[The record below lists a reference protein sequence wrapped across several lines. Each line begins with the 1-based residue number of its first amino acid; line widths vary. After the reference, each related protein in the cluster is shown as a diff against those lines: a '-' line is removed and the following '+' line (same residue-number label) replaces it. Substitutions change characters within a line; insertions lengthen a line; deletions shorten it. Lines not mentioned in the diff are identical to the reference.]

1 MEDKIL
7 RLTGGNGSF
16 RAFIASSSHTVEKAR
31 SLHHTSPVMT
41 AALGRLLTAAGM
53 MGLSLENEEGKLTLL
68 IRGDGPAG
76 SLLATTTALG
86 EVKGYVT
93 NPQVEVPNKKPGKLD
108 VGGALGQGS
117 LTVIRDLGDKEPFS
131 GTVELVSGEI
141 AEDLA
146 YYYLQSEQTPS
157 ALALGVH
164 VNKDYQVEVAGGYM
178 IQMLPGA
185 DAQLADRLEAKIME
199 LGPVT
204 ELLRKGETPESL
216 AELLFA
222 DFGYEVYDTTPLDY
236 VCHCSKDRLA
246 SVLVSLGKAELEK
259 MLEEDKGAE
268 VVCHFCNKAYKFEE
282 AELRELIS
290 KASVQ

>member
-1 MEDKIL
+1 MQDQMI

-16 RAFIASSSHTVEKAR
+16 RAFIANSTQTVEEAR
-31 SLHHTSPVMT
+31 KIHHTSPVMT

-68 IRGDGPAG
+68 IRGEGPAG
-76 SLLATTTALG
+76 SLLATTIALG

-93 NPQVEVPNKKPGKLD
+93 NPQVEVPNKRHGKLD
-108 VGGALGQGS
+108 VGRAIGPGS
-117 LTVIRDLGDKEPFS
+117 LTVIRDIGEKEPFA

-164 VNKDYQVEVAGGYM
+164 VQKDYSVEVAGGFM
-178 IQMLPGA
+178 IQMLPDA
-185 DAQLADRLEAKIME
+185 DDQVAAQLEQRILE

-204 ELLRKGETPESL
+204 DLLRRGETPESL
-216 AELLFA
+216 VELLFA
-222 DFGYEVYDTTPLDY
+222 DFDYTIYDTTPLAY
-236 VCHCSKDRLA
+236 VCHCSKDHLA
-246 SVLVSLGKAELEK
+246 SVLVSLGQEELQK
-259 MLEEDKGAE
+259 MVDEDQGAE
-268 VVCHFCNKAYKFEE
+268 VVCHFCNKAYKFDET
-282 AELRELIS
+282 ELRDLIAHAS
-290 KASVQ
+290 K

>member
-1 MEDKIL
+1 MQDKII
-7 RLTGGNGSF
+7 RVTGGQGSF
-16 RAFIASSSHTVEKAR
+16 RAFIANSTQTVEEAR
-31 SLHHTSPVMT
+31 KLHHTSPVMT

-68 IRGDGPAG
+68 VRGDGPAG

-93 NPQVEVPNKKPGKLD
+93 HPQVEVPNKRPGKLD
-108 VGGALGQGS
+108 VGHAIGQGS
-117 LTVIRDLGDKEPFS
+117 LTVIRDLGEKEPFS

-164 VNKDYQVEVAGGYM
+164 VQKDYSVEVAGGFM

-185 DAQLADRLEAKIME
+185 DDQIAAQLEQRILD

-204 ELLRKGETPESL
+204 DLLRRGETPESL

-222 DFGYEVYDTTPLDY
+222 DLDYTLYESTPLAY
-236 VCHCSKDRLA
+236 ACHCSKDHLA
-246 SVLVSLGKAELEK
+246 SVLVSLGKEELEK
-259 MLEEDKGAE
+259 MAVEDHGAE
-268 VVCHFCNKAYKFEE
+268 VHCHFCNKNYKFSE
-282 AELRELIS
+282 ADLRNLIAKS
-290 KASVQ
+290 SQ